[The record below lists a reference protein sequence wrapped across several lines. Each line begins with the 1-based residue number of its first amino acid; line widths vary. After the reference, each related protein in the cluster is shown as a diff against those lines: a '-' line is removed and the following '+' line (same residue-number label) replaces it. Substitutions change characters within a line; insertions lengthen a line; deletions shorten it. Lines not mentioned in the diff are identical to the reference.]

1 MRSYN
6 EATSGFGYKS
16 SMVQKNNLRKGKE
29 NELTPK
35 SFHLENQKPTLD
47 KLVPLDP
54 PKSRLP
60 ILSKV
65 NQPPDFQKLHQSWQ
79 NQFQKG
85 KAVKKKACTRPQPFN
100 FSQKG
105 DRPQVATGTV
115 SPPARNT
122 REPLAEV
129 ALGQKNQ
136 SKDFA
141 GKGGN
146 AEFKADPAALASIL
160 SDVGVPVPATGK
172 LSLAQRVPMR
182 GSLMAQSSNICKNT
196 MVRSSM
202 YAVLRS
208 QSASSNLDRI
218 SCFSNM
224 QTKVSDKKP
233 PIFKKNPPLTWHI
246 PDSNLAE
253 AIASNLDDKLQSQ
266 ENPILQQ
273 MNWTANVQTS
283 SMTSPLL
290 QSREVPTVKS
300 TLPHPVTGDV
310 ESSALPADKYEKNI
324 SEGDY
329 LAGKQDPIKKAGS
342 APVDFVADSQALASI
357 LSHTG
362 VTIGNSGK
370 LSLAQRVPVQS
381 KRVSVKSGMRFWKI
395 GSTSVRLFPCTA
407 SSDQSLPTISSDFVT
422 MQATTPNPCYGRMSA
437 LAVPIKDIAFSPC
450 RVAKTQTDKSSSG
463 SAKRRRP
470 LYSSAMFSQQYSLK
484 PPFFPKTPRALALE
498 RANKKLQ
505 ADLSD
510 TQDKVAIQLFLDGEC
525 PGEPNKK
532 TESAEEADR
541 LKWPEKRNGATLS
554 WNSENNA
561 DVSARVSQD
570 LTVHTAML
578 PPAPLSL
585 SNTADP
591 LVQYPSIVP
600 CIKTSLPLS
609 FLSHPVVQALQPN
622 TLGSYSLP
630 DIARL
635 RIQAAVSAKQRFWE
649 TCLDEEC
656 AFYTSRG
663 AASSFRNCIDPV
675 SSFLER
681 QDDLHFTPII
691 PGEL

>member
-1 MRSYN
+1 
-6 EATSGFGYKS
+6 
-16 SMVQKNNLRKGKE
+16 
-29 NELTPK
+29 
-35 SFHLENQKPTLD
+35 
-47 KLVPLDP
+47 
-54 PKSRLP
+54 
-60 ILSKV
+60 
-65 NQPPDFQKLHQSWQ
+65 
-79 NQFQKG
+79 
-85 KAVKKKACTRPQPFN
+85 
-100 FSQKG
+100 
-105 DRPQVATGTV
+105 
-115 SPPARNT
+115 
-122 REPLAEV
+122 
-129 ALGQKNQ
+129 
-136 SKDFA
+136 
-141 GKGGN
+141 
-146 AEFKADPAALASIL
+146 
-160 SDVGVPVPATGK
+160 
-172 LSLAQRVPMR
+172 MR

-246 PDSNLAE
+246 PDSNLEE

-266 ENPILQQ
+266 ENPVLQQ

-329 LAGKQDPIKKAGS
+329 LAGKQDPMKKAGS

-381 KRVSVKSGMRFWKI
+381 KRVSVKSGM
-395 GSTSVRLFPCTA
+395 
-407 SSDQSLPTISSDFVT
+407 ISSDFVT

-470 LYSSAMFSQQYSLK
+470 LYSSAMMFSQQYSLK

-510 TQDKVAIQLFLDGEC
+510 TQSSARSTVKWADERFPSSESLCEQEPKIDKVAIQLFLDGEC

-570 LTVHTAML
+570 LPVHTAML

-649 TCLDEEC
+649 TCLDEE
-656 AFYTSRG
+656 
-663 AASSFRNCIDPV
+663 
-675 SSFLER
+675 
-681 QDDLHFTPII
+681 
-691 PGEL
+691 